1 MRHGIEMTSQH
12 YPFVLVAPCVV
23 KFSARDKRVAV
34 AGHLQVRQA
43 AQGALDRVR
52 ERALRTADRGDVNK
66 GGGELGA
73 VGVQVKVIHGDNLSG
88 AAR

>member
-12 YPFVLVAPCVV
+12 YPFVLVTPRVV
-23 KFSARDKRVAV
+23 KFSACDKRVAV
-34 AGHLQVRQA
+34 AGHLQVRQP

-66 GGGELGA
+66 GGGELRA